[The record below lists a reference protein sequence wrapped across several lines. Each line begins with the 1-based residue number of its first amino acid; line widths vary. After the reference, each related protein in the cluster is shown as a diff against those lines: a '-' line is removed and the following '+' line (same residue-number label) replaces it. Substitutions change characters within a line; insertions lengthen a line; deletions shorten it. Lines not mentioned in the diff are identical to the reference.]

1 MTLSR
6 LRAALAAP
14 LLLAAGC
21 VTVPPTGAPTA
32 QSGTLLLSL
41 GSAGKMTAS
50 SHTLY
55 IENVQTHQRFSLTYK
70 QKAPI
75 AESERD
81 FDDAR
86 GNGVVIA
93 ASLPPG
99 NYELQN
105 FTSFQSGYP
114 DMFTFESAL
123 DGHVP
128 FTIRA
133 REASYIG
140 EYLAHQSRG
149 IMYFIVSDQSERDLA
164 IARRKHVAIDPREL
178 DYQILVSQSHTPLF
192 RTDPL
197 PPNYK
202 QRIERAD

>member
-1 MTLSR
+1 MRLSR
-6 LRAALAAP
+6 LHAALAAP
-14 LLLAAGC
+14 LVIAAGC

-41 GSAGKMTAS
+41 GSAGKTYAS

-55 IENVQTHQRFSLTYK
+55 VEDVDTHRRFSLTYK
-70 QKAPI
+70 QQAPVG
-75 AESERD
+75 ASERD

-86 GNGVVIA
+86 GNGIVIA

-99 NYELQN
+99 RYELQN
-105 FTSFQSGYP
+105 FASFQSGYP
-114 DMFTFESAL
+114 NMFTFESKV

-133 REASYIG
+133 GEASYIG
-140 EYLAHQSRG
+140 EYLAHESRG
-149 IMYFIVSDQSERDLA
+149 IMYFIVSDQSDRDVA

-178 DYQILVSQSHTPLF
+178 DYQILVRSSHTPLF

-197 PPNYK
+197 PANI
-202 QRIERAD
+202 Q